1 MGMTGYYGYDYEEL
15 KEAAENFSD
24 SRLIGKGSHG
34 CVYKAFLKHGVT
46 VAIKK
51 PSLAFQKLA
60 DNSNLENEAR
70 ILSSL
75 PPCPYVV
82 KLLGTSRDSAAENGV
97 VLVMEHLPNGTLHD
111 ALHAPSATPP
121 AWLRRARIAI
131 RVAKALRFLHG
142 RSPPVVH
149 RDVKS
154 ANILFD
160 ASWDAKLADFGLAIG
175 DVDDESLLSRP
186 AGTIGYLDPCYTVPS
201 NLSTKNDVF
210 SFGVVLLEMI
220 SCRKVIDVTRSPAS
234 IVEWASHLIR
244 HGRPLDICDKRV
256 HVPWYMEHTIRQI
269 LGVASRCVSPELENR
284 PSMEEIVTELENC
297 ILEPARFPLWVNI
310 LRTVTLLTRQRKM
323 NSSRRKRGVHGD
335 ADISRGEKV
344 LFRQILADTT
354 LE

>member
-1 MGMTGYYGYDYEEL
+1 MVKTEYYEYEEL
-15 KEAAENFSD
+15 KEATENFSE
-24 SRLIGKGSHG
+24 SRRIGKGSHG
-34 CVYKAFLKHGVT
+34 CVYKAILKNGVT

-51 PSLAFQKLA
+51 PSLVFQKLG
-60 DNSNLENEAR
+60 DNSKLENEAR

-82 KLLGTSRDSAAENGV
+82 KLLGTSHDSAENGV

-111 ALHAPSATPP
+111 VLHAPSAAAL
-121 AWLRRARIAI
+121 AWVRRAGIAI

-175 DVDDESLLSRP
+175 HGDESLSRP
-186 AGTIGYLDPCYTVPS
+186 AGTIGYLDPCYTIPS
-201 NLSTKNDVF
+201 KLSTKNDVF
-210 SFGVVLLEMI
+210 SFGVVLLEII

-234 IVEWASHLIR
+234 IVEWATQLVR
-244 HGRPLDICDKRV
+244 EGRVLDICDKRI
-256 HVPWYMEHTIRQI
+256 HLPWYMENTIRQI
-269 LGVASRCVSPELENR
+269 LGVAARCVSSEEENR
-284 PSMEEIVTELENC
+284 PSMEEIVRELENC

-310 LRTVTLLTRQRKM
+310 VRTVTLLTRQRKM
-323 NSSRRKRGVHGD
+323 NSSTRKRIGD
-335 ADISRGEKV
+335 GGDISRGEKV
-344 LFRQILADTT
+344 LVREILADTT

>member
-1 MGMTGYYGYDYEEL
+1 MGMTEYYRYDYEEL
-15 KEAAENFSD
+15 KEASENFSE

-34 CVYKAFLKHGVT
+34 CVYKAFLKNGVT

-60 DNSNLENEAR
+60 ESSNLENEAR
-70 ILSSL
+70 VLSSL

-82 KLLGTSRDSAAENGV
+82 KLHGTSRDELGNRV

-111 ALHAPSATPP
+111 ALHAASATPL
-121 AWLRRARIAI
+121 AWVLRARIAI
-131 RVAKALRFLHG
+131 RVAKALRFLHR

-160 ASWDAKLADFGLAIG
+160 ARWDAKLADFGLAIDNNDSVSRLG
-175 DVDDESLLSRP
+175 QSLSRP
-186 AGTIGYLDPCYTVPS
+186 AGTIGYLDPSYTVPC

-210 SFGVVLLEMI
+210 SFGVVLLEII
-220 SCRKVIDVTRSPAS
+220 SCRKVIDVAKSPAS
-234 IVEWASHLIR
+234 IVEWASQLVR
-244 HGRPLDICDKRV
+244 AGRPLDICDKRV
-256 HVPWYMEHTIRQI
+256 PVPWYMEHTIRQI
-269 LGVASRCVSPELENR
+269 LGVAARCVSPELENR

-297 ILEPARFPLWVNI
+297 IVEPARFPLWMNI
-310 LRTVTLLTRQRKM
+310 LRRVTLLTRQRKM
-323 NSSRRKRGVHGD
+323 NSSTRKRGVH
-335 ADISRGEKV
+335 DISRGEKV
-344 LFRQILADTT
+344 LVREILADTT